1 MSGITL
7 HRTLDD
13 LRDLLHDLNSPQ
25 VETLRAAVEKLRSC
39 GDEGAELARVLDQ
52 KKTRLV
58 FSELTAGA
66 TTLNVLNAIL
76 IEKSFDHATGDNF
89 NVLVTLL
96 AHEARHAEQRY
107 FVDSIQQELHSYQ
120 TQVRVT
126 EQLGLQPY
134 APMAELLKLGD
145 SAMDLAKARGAI
157 VNLFPGSPAQI
168 LYAALATQQP
178 MGLIAIPAAI
188 RQIRALTR
196 AAAKVQAQ

>member
-13 LRDLLHDLNSPQ
+13 LRDLLHDLNSPP